1 MKKEIPTENKETD
14 EKPKTPIVVN
24 GKAKKEKGL
33 TKLKD
38 KLLGKRKKDSALSA
52 EPSKKAKQADL
63 GSTKS
68 SVETPL
74 VRSNVKSA
82 KAAAETLVSSASK
95 KARTSNVSNKM
106 VKDFDEPAFNE
117 GGNSITFTPMR
128 TKNKVNEKQT
138 QMAHQKVGLDTLELK
153 HIHDQGEN
161 HKKMVQKNA
170 LTEEVEVWVPNKKYS
185 GKLKGAFEKQQQV
198 VEGKKFAQFEHG
210 VHTPPAFIR
219 KSVAKATAP
228 NTDPG
233 KTTKASR
240 SSVCIAVEPF
250 SGTNYLWFNLNVQTN
265 VI

>member
-1 MKKEIPTENKETD
+1 MKKEISTENKETD
-14 EKPKTPIVVN
+14 EKPNTPIVVN
-24 GKAKKEKGL
+24 GKAKKDKGL
-33 TKLKD
+33 TKLKE

-63 GSTKS
+63 GATKS
-68 SVETPL
+68 TVETPL
-74 VRSNVKSA
+74 VRSSVKSA
-82 KAAAETLVSSASK
+82 KEATETSVSSASK

-117 GGNSITFTPMR
+117 GGNSITFTP
-128 TKNKVNEKQT
+128 TSSKVKVTEKQT

-153 HIHDQGEN
+153 HIHDQEEN
-161 HKKMVQKNA
+161 HKKMDQKNA

-185 GKLKGAFEKQQQV
+185 GKLKGAFEKQQKV

-228 NTDPG
+228 YTDPG
-233 KTTKASR
+233 KATKASR
-240 SSVCIAVEPF
+240 GCCCISVEPF
-250 SGTNYLWFNLNVQTN
+250 IYGLF
-265 VI
+265 

>member
-1 MKKEIPTENKETD
+1 MKKEIPTENKATD
-14 EKPKTPIVVN
+14 EKPTTIVVN

-52 EPSKKAKQADL
+52 EPSKKAKQAES

-68 SVETPL
+68 SIETPL
-74 VRSNVKSA
+74 VRSSVKSA
-82 KAAAETLVSSASK
+82 KEATETSVSSASK

-117 GGNSITFTPMR
+117 GVNSITFTP
-128 TKNKVNEKQT
+128 TSSKVKVTEKQT

-153 HIHDQGEN
+153 HIHEGKN
-161 HKKMVQKNA
+161 HKKMDQKNA
-170 LTEEVEVWVPNKKYS
+170 LTEEVEIWVPNKKYS
-185 GKLKGAFEKQQQV
+185 GKLKGAFEKQQKV

-233 KTTKASR
+233 KATKASR
-240 SSVCIAVEPF
+240 GFDCISVEPIIYRF
-250 SGTNYLWFNLNVQTN
+250 ILNVHTS